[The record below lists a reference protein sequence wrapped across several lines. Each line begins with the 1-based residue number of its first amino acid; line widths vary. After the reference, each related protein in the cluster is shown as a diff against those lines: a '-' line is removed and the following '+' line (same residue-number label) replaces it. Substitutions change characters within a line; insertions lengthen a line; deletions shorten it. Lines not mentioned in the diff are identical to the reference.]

1 MSSVLQTRLNE
12 LRFIDGIEKVE
23 HVPYPTGDQFWVRFN
38 RPLDFKK
45 LNEIAKRRGYE
56 MMKFG
61 GLPSKL
67 PGRLVEVLWDG
78 VNHVIVKNPNG
89 LTKLTA
95 SLGIEPEGVAKIA
108 TDLHGPYQIFMA
120 MNEEGVQLLYDYLGL
135 KYVPPPPPPPKPVVP
150 AKPVIPAIPAAK
162 PPVPVPT
169 TVPRPLPPATTP
181 SVPNPAASP
190 STPPPPTVPSTTPQS
205 NTSTQTVQSAI
216 PESPNP
222 SVTQPQ
228 TEKKSPTPS

>member
-12 LRFIDGIEKVE
+12 LRFVDGIEKVE

-38 RPLDFKK
+38 RHIDFKK
-45 LNEIAKRRGYE
+45 INELAKKRGYT

-78 VNHVIVKNPNG
+78 VNHVIAKNPNV
-89 LTKLTA
+89 LVKLTA
-95 SLGIEPEGVAKIA
+95 SLGIEPDGVAKIA

-120 MNEEGVQLLYDYLGL
+120 MNEEGIQLLYDYLGL

-150 AKPVIPAIPAAK
+150 AKPAIPAAK
-162 PPVPVPT
+162 PSVLAPPT
-169 TVPRPLPPATTP
+169 TVPRPVPPAATP
-181 SVPNPAASP
+181 PVPKPASP
-190 STPPPPTVPSTTPQS
+190 STTPPPTVPSTTPQ
-205 NTSTQTVQSAI
+205 TITPTQTTQSAI
-216 PESPNP
+216 PSSPNP
-222 SVTQPQ
+222 VTKPQ
-228 TEKKSPTPS
+228 TEKKPTTPS

>member
-150 AKPVIPAIPAAK
+150 AKPAIPAAK

-169 TVPRPLPPATTP
+169 TVPRPLPPATTS

>member
-12 LRFIDGIEKVE
+12 LRFVDGIEKVE
-23 HVPYPTGDQFWVRFN
+23 HVPYRTGDQFWVRFS

-45 LNEIAKRRGYE
+45 LNELAKKRGYT

-78 VNHVIVKNPNG
+78 VNHVIVKSPNG
-89 LTKLTA
+89 LVKLTA
-95 SLGIEPEGVAKIA
+95 SLGIEPDGIAKIA

-135 KYVPPPPPPPKPVVP
+135 KYTPPPPPPPKPVVP
-150 AKPVIPAIPAAK
+150 AKPAIPAAK
-162 PPVPVPT
+162 P
-169 TVPRPLPPATTP
+169 AAQA
-181 SVPNPAASP
+181 SPAASRQP
-190 STPPPPTVPSTTPQS
+190 APAAPQSVPKPTTSPPTPAPPPTVPSSAPSHTAVQ
-205 NTSTQTVQSAI
+205 STQSDN
-216 PESPNP
+216 SKLPNP
-222 SVTQPQ
+222 TGTQPQ
-228 TEKKSPTPS
+228 TEKKPATPS

>member
-23 HVPYPTGDQFWVRFN
+23 HVPYLTGDQFWVRFN

-45 LNEIAKRRGYE
+45 LNEIAKRRGYT
-56 MMKFG
+56 MIKFG

-135 KYVPPPPPPPKPVVP
+135 KYVPPPPPPLKPVVP
-150 AKPVIPAIPAAK
+150 AKPGIPATK
-162 PPVPVPT
+162 PPVPAPT
-169 TVPRPLPPATTP
+169 TVPRPATPVTTP
-181 SVPNPAASP
+181 SVPKPAASP
-190 STPPPPTVPSTTPQS
+190 STTSPPTVPSTTPQA
-205 NTSTQTVQSAI
+205 NTPTQTAQSANLG
-216 PESPNP
+216 SLNP
-222 SVTQPQ
+222 PVTQPQ
-228 TEKKSPTPS
+228 TEKKPPTPS

>member
-12 LRFIDGIEKVE
+12 LRFVDGIEKVE

-45 LNEIAKRRGYE
+45 INELAKKRGYT

-78 VNHVIVKNPNG
+78 VNHVIAKNPNG

-95 SLGIEPEGVAKIA
+95 SLGIEPEGIAKIA
-108 TDLHGPYQIFMA
+108 SDLHGPYQIFMA
-120 MNEEGVQLLYDYLGL
+120 MNEEGIQLLYDYLGL

-150 AKPVIPAIPAAK
+150 AKPATPVAK

-169 TVPRPLPPATTP
+169 TVPPPAPPTATP
-181 SVPNPAASP
+181 PVPKPASP
-190 STPPPPTVPSTTPQS
+190 STTPPPIVPSTTSQT
-205 NTSTQTVQSAI
+205 NTSTQTTQSAI
-216 PESPNP
+216 PGSSNP
-222 SVTQPQ
+222 PQPQ
-228 TEKKSPTPS
+228 TEKKPTTPS

>member
-12 LRFIDGIEKVE
+12 LRFVDGIEKVE

-38 RPLDFKK
+38 RPVDFKK
-45 LNEIAKRRGYE
+45 LNELAKKRGYT

-95 SLGIEPEGVAKIA
+95 SLGIEPEGIVKIA

-150 AKPVIPAIPAAK
+150 AKPAVPAPKPSTPVPAAIP
-162 PPVPVPT
+162 
-169 TVPRPLPPATTP
+169 RPASPATTP
-181 SVPNPAASP
+181 VANPASP
-190 STPPPPTVPSTTPQS
+190 STTPPQTVPSTTPQP
-205 NTSTQTVQSAI
+205 NTPTQSTQTPIPPSA
-216 PESPNP
+216 NP
-222 SVTQPQ
+222 PVTQPQ
-228 TEKKSPTPS
+228 SEKKPTSG

>member
-23 HVPYPTGDQFWVRFN
+23 HVPYLTGDQFWVRFN
-38 RPLDFKK
+38 RPFDFKK
-45 LNEIAKRRGYE
+45 LNEIAKKRGYT

-150 AKPVIPAIPAAK
+150 AKPAIPATK
-162 PPVPVPT
+162 PTVPVPT
-169 TVPRPLPPATTP
+169 TVPPPVTPAATP
-181 SVPNPAASP
+181 SLPKPAESP
-190 STPPPPTVPSTTPQS
+190 STTPPPTVPSTTPQS
-205 NTSTQTVQSAI
+205 NTSTQTPQSAI

-222 SVTQPQ
+222 PVTRPQ
-228 TEKKSPTPS
+228 TEKKPATPS

>member
-12 LRFIDGIEKVE
+12 LRFVDGIEKVE
-23 HVPYPTGDQFWVRFN
+23 HVPYLTGDQFWVRFN
-38 RPLDFKK
+38 RPFNFKK
-45 LNEIAKRRGYE
+45 LNEVAKKRGYT

-89 LTKLTA
+89 LVKLTA
-95 SLGIEPEGVAKIA
+95 SLGIEPDGVAKIA

-150 AKPVIPAIPAAK
+150 TKPAIPAAK
-162 PPVPVPT
+162 PSAPVPT
-169 TVPRPLPPATTP
+169 TVTRPAPPAAAP
-181 SVPNPAASP
+181 SVPKPP
-190 STPPPPTVPSTTPQS
+190 SPSTTPIPTDPSTAPQTT
-205 NTSTQTVQSAI
+205 TSTQTTQSAI
-216 PESPNP
+216 PGSPNP
-222 SVTQPQ
+222 PQPQ
-228 TEKKSPTPS
+228 TEKKPTTPS

>member
-150 AKPVIPAIPAAK
+150 AKPAIPTAK
-162 PPVPVPT
+162 PTVPVPT
-169 TVPRPLPPATTP
+169 TVPPPVTPAATP
-181 SVPNPAASP
+181 SLPKPAENP
-190 STPPPPTVPSTTPQS
+190 STTPPPTVPSTTPQS
-205 NTSTQTVQSAI
+205 NTSTQSAQSAI
-216 PESPNP
+216 PGSPNP
-222 SVTQPQ
+222 PVTESQ
-228 TEKKSPTPS
+228 TEKKPATPS

>member
-12 LRFIDGIEKVE
+12 LRFVDGIEKVE
-23 HVPYPTGDQFWVRFN
+23 HVPYPTGDQFWVRFS

-45 LNEIAKRRGYE
+45 LNELAKKRGYT

-78 VNHVIVKNPNG
+78 VNHVVVKNPNG
-89 LTKLTA
+89 LVKLTA
-95 SLGIEPEGVAKIA
+95 SLGIEPDGIAKIA

-135 KYVPPPPPPPKPVVP
+135 KYTPPPPPPPKPVVP
-150 AKPVIPAIPAAK
+150 AKPAVPAAK
-162 PPVPVPT
+162 PAAPASPAAQRQPAPVAP
-169 TVPRPLPPATTP
+169 P
-181 SVPNPAASP
+181 SVPKPTTSP
-190 STPPPPTVPSTTPQS
+190 PIMPPPSTVPSSTPS
-205 NTSTQTVQSAI
+205 NTTAQTTQSDN
-216 PESPNP
+216 SKLPNP
-222 SVTQPQ
+222 TATQQQ
-228 TEKKSPTPS
+228 TEKKPATPS

>member
-1 MSSVLQTRLNE
+1 MSTVLQSRLNE

-23 HVPYPTGDQFWVRFN
+23 HVPYSTGDQFWVRFN
-38 RPLDFKK
+38 HPLDFKK
-45 LNEIAKRRGYE
+45 LAELSKKRGYT

-78 VNHVIVKNPNG
+78 VNHIIVKKLNG
-89 LTKLTA
+89 LTKLTS

-120 MNEEGVQLLYDYLGL
+120 MNEEGVQILYDYLEL

-150 AKPVIPAIPAAK
+150 AKPAIPAAK
-162 PPVPVPT
+162 PPTPAPTPGAVPT
-169 TVPRPLPPATTP
+169 PTTP
-181 SVPNPAASP
+181 PVQKPAPAA
-190 STPPPPTVPSTTPQS
+190 TPTPTTGGPQPSTTLTP
-205 NTSTQTVQSAI
+205 TQQGQAATPAQPIQA
-216 PESPNP
+216 N
-222 SVTQPQ
+222 PQ
-228 TEKKSPTPS
+228 TEKKPTAPKVD